1 MQKLT
6 TLAYSLIGPGGK
18 LRRREEGQG
27 MVEYSLILALVSV
40 AAIGTLTALGT
51 DVKGIFTT
59 SSSALK
65 STSP

>member
-1 MQKLT
+1 MIRFFT
-6 TLAYSLIGPGGK
+6 R
-18 LRRREEGQG
+18 LRKREHGQG

-51 DVKGIFTT
+51 DVKSIFTT

-65 STSP
+65 STAP

>member
-1 MQKLT
+1 MIKFFHNLKKKQH
-6 TLAYSLIGPGGK
+6 
-18 LRRREEGQG
+18 GQG